1 MRLLTSALLAVML
14 LGCGSAATPSVVP
27 SPPAVTDPGPAID
40 TDALVA
46 AAATKDGQP
55 VRVKGFFLASG
66 DQARLCSIVLESYPP
81 QCGGG
86 TVAIT
91 GEVPADVLAALEK
104 TNDPALAQATW
115 GWVEVTG
122 TFEASGAGGAGGP
135 SIALSAIRIAA
146 P

>member
-1 MRLLTSALLAVML
+1 MRLISVALLAL
-14 LGCGSAATPSVVP
+14 ALIGCGSAAA
-27 SPPAVTDPGPAID
+27 PPAVPSVPAVIDPGPAID

-46 AAATKDGQP
+46 AAAAKDGRP

-66 DQARLCSIVLESYPP
+66 DRAQLCSVVLESYPP

-86 TVAIT
+86 TVGIT

-122 TFEASGAGGAGGP
+122 TFRAAGAGGP